1 MIRALALL
9 LMAPAQAGAFELA
22 FPADCRLGDTCFIQ
36 QFFDHDAGEGA
47 ADFTC
52 GPLVYDGH
60 DGTDIA
66 LPSLAAM
73 AAGTAVLAAAP
84 GTVTGIRDGMADI
97 AANDP
102 AAPSVEN
109 RECGNGVVIDHG
121 DGWET
126 QYCHMRQGSVSV
138 AGGQKVETG
147 TPLGLIGM
155 SGQAEFPH
163 VHLSVRHNGTE
174 IDPFAPNLQT
184 CGEAPTDTLWQ
195 TPPPYTPGGII
206 AAGFSAEVPEFAAI
220 KSGLPTPDLTSQ
232 SRALVLW
239 AHVYGAR
246 AGDTLLIRITGPEG
260 RLLAESLPLEK
271 TQARLFRA
279 AGKRL
284 KTAGWPL
291 GPYQGTARLIRNGTE
306 VDQFTLTTTL
316 VN

>member
-1 MIRALALL
+1 
-9 LMAPAQAGAFELA
+9 
-22 FPADCRLGDTCFIQ
+22 
-36 QFFDHDAGEGA
+36 
-47 ADFTC
+47 
-52 GPLVYDGH
+52 
-60 DGTDIA
+60 
-66 LPSLAAM
+66 M
-73 AAGTAVLAAAP
+73 AAGTAVLAAAL

-206 AAGFSAEVPEFAAI
+206 AAGFSAEGPEFAAI

-232 SRALVLW
+232 SPALVLW
-239 AHVYGAR
+239 AHVFGAR